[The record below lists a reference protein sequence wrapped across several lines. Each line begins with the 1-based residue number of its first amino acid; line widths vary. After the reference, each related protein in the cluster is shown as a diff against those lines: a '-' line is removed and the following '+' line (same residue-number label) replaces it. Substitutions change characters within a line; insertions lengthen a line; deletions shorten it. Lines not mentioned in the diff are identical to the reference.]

1 MDMRKVGPLLL
12 LVITAL
18 LLANG
23 VALAATIR
31 CSNSS
36 DPLSNFCMGTD
47 QNDTMIGTDWDDP
60 TYGDDRMLERGRRA
74 KGAEYRGSPRTNVQ
88 LTSDGSGSKI
98 RYPDNSAVVAQL
110 NQSHP

>member
-1 MDMRKVGPLLL
+1 MRKVGPLLL

-23 VALAATIR
+23 VALAATTR

-36 DPLSNFCMGTD
+36 DPLSNLCVVTD

-74 KGAEYRGSPRTNVQ
+74 KRGRIQRKSSDQRA
-88 LTSDGSGSKI
+88 LTSERSGSKI
-98 RYPDNSAVVAQL
+98 RYPDNSAVLAQP
-110 NQSHP
+110 NQTQG

>member
-23 VALAATIR
+23 VALATTTQ

-36 DPLSNFCMGTD
+36 DPLSNLCVVT
-47 QNDTMIGTDWDDP
+47 
-60 TYGDDRMLERGRRA
+60 A
-74 KGAEYRGSPRTNVQ
+74 

-98 RYPDNSAVVAQL
+98 RYPDNSAVLAQP